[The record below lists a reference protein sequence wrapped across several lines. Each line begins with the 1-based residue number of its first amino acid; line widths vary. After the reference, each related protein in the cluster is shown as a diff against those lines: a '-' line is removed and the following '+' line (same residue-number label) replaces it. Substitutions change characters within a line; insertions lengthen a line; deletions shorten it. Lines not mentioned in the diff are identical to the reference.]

1 MPVQRSKF
9 VTDNYSTLLCPA
21 CKQHVREKVIYYSKV
36 FLSRAILTFYCQRL
50 FHSGFQSCILTP
62 PIGHWEVS
70 CDVTNCIFCKNFR
83 KTEARNWTSGWTFL
97 ISVYWTDVLEMHVTV
112 RKIVIWILH
121 EPLKIFQKLLSIF
134 SQKLVVFSQANV
146 NCLWSKV
153 SISQLMFSWAMYS
166 SMTHIGFQ
174 KLVVPVVSANQETK

>member
-1 MPVQRSKF
+1 MTQSYCVQPANNMSERKSF
-9 VTDNYSTLLCPA
+9 VIAGCFSPC
-21 CKQHVREKVIYYSKV
+21 
-36 FLSRAILTFYCQRL
+36 AILTFYFQRL

-70 CDVTNCIFCKNFR
+70 CDVTNDIFCKNFH

-121 EPLKIFQKLLSIF
+121 EPLKIFQKTFCPFSPRNSSYFPKPRLIVCEAKSVSHNSCCSI
-134 SQKLVVFSQANV
+134 
-146 NCLWSKV
+146 
-153 SISQLMFSWAMYS
+153 ISWAMYSSMTS